1 MTGIDVSLYKYIH
14 TYICISPLFW
24 SQRIGK
30 DSMASCSGTGKSQV
44 VSSYSNVAASSD
56 PQRIYKG
63 FPPAQPQQHHCYD
76 MELHK
81 SSHLE
86 LVRLITTCSLE
97 SRLAPLTPAHLW
109 LQSTVCSSSNPC
121 ICKGL
126 DRSCCLPLTR
136 MCTATSIRN

>member
-1 MTGIDVSLYKYIH
+1 MTGMDVFLYKYIH

-24 SQRIGK
+24 SQSLEKG
-30 DSMASCSGTGKSQV
+30 SMGSCSGTGKSQV
-44 VSSYSNVAASSD
+44 VSSYSTGAASSD

-63 FPPAQPQQHHCYD
+63 FLPAQPQQHQCCD

-86 LVRLITTCSLE
+86 LVTLITTCSLE
-97 SRLAPLTPAHLW
+97 SRQAPLTPAHLW

-121 ICKGL
+121 MQGAGL
-126 DRSCCLPLTR
+126 ELLPG
-136 MCTATSIRN
+136 SDQDGYSHQH